1 MKTSGIKTVI
11 HIAAVLAMILLIIIS
26 SVSGGAYI
34 ARAAVAAP
42 EEFESRGVLEDL
54 QGMTVDGEPFS
65 ITDYPANADGTPQL
79 ITLAEYCYAYYADM
93 QGYYGIYI
101 YVYNPA
107 QTNYDFTSGKCK
119 VEMHVGGNG
128 NYKKY
133 KLKLLSTTT
142 QAGYDNRFYKLKVE
156 LTAAE
161 RTAILKA
168 LDSTE
173 RIYELSGLEL
183 LNKSLPE
190 FPNATEYAVGGK
202 DKDGKAYGRKYT
214 YTGYAEGYDV
224 SGANKSTLACTQ
236 SGVEVIEIEVQST
249 YYFYPNDLHTATQL
263 NSVYFSLDNELI
275 EKYGK
280 LYSILAEYWQYELPP
295 IAVVND
301 EDLYGYLRNAPADI
315 AAVEEESKYQ
325 LFGYKDEHFTI
336 VGGEYV
342 YPCEW
347 RYGNPFVP
355 SFTFSEIN
363 GCERYTKKL
372 ITFKRDDPR
381 NVTISRDDITAALLD
396 LSEETGAPEGEYNEW
411 LFRGGKGYMPVYI
424 EADDL
429 FDLKGFDTGNAL
441 NNWWLNITHQSPNN
455 PTIEDIKP
463 IYQITKTDLERDN
476 WANYLL
482 IAQEDEEAFKAYCRE
497 EVEKGKTV
505 YLFRYGISEYKELPM
520 EAIQNNFWNTKVR
533 NQSVRF
539 QTVDLDFDIIQL
551 GFGNRTAQVF
561 IPVVSSPM
569 DLYASSPSMN
579 EIIDGAKKA
588 EWWRYAIGIGAALT
602 AVLIID
608 IIVEKTVK
616 RGSGI

>member
-11 HIAAVLAMILLIIIS
+11 HTAAVLAMVLLVIIS
-26 SVSGGAYI
+26 SMSGGARI
-34 ARAAVAAP
+34 ARAAVVAL
-42 EEFESRGVLEDL
+42 EEFERCGVLEDL
-54 QGMTVDGEPFS
+54 KGMTVDGEPFVLS
-65 ITDYPANADGTPQL
+65 DYPANVNGTPQL

-107 QTNYDFTSGKCK
+107 QTSFDFTRGKCK
-119 VEMHVGGNG
+119 VQMRVGGNG

-133 KLKLLSTTT
+133 TLKLLSTTT
-142 QAGYDNRFYKLKVE
+142 QAGYNNRFYKLKVE

-161 RTAILKA
+161 RTGILKA
-168 LDSTE
+168 LDSAE
-173 RIYELSGLEL
+173 RIYELSGIEL
-183 LNKSLPE
+183 LDKNSPE
-190 FPNATEYAVGGK
+190 FPNATEYAVGGR
-202 DKDGKAYGRKYT
+202 DKYGKAYGRKYT

-236 SGVEVIEIEVQST
+236 SGVEVVELEVQST

-263 NSVYFSLDNELI
+263 NSVYFSLNNELI
-275 EKYGK
+275 EKYGR

-301 EDLYGYLRNAPADI
+301 EELYEYLRCAPPDI
-315 AAVEEESKYQ
+315 AASEEESAYQ

-336 VGGEYV
+336 VGGEWV

-372 ITFKRDDPR
+372 MTFKRDDPR
-381 NVTISRDDITAALLD
+381 NVTISYDDIKAMLLAL
-396 LSEETGAPEGEYNEW
+396 SSETGATEGKYNEW
-411 LFRGGKGYMPVYI
+411 LFRGGKGYTPINVA
-424 EADDL
+424 ADDL
-429 FDLKGFDTGNAL
+429 FDLKGFDTGSAL
-441 NNWWLNITHQSPNN
+441 NNFWLSITNQSPNN
-455 PTIEDIKP
+455 PTIKDIKP
-463 IYQITKTDLERDN
+463 IYPITKTDLERDN
-476 WANYLL
+476 LANYLM
-482 IAQEDEEAFKAYCRE
+482 IAQEDVAEFKAYCRAE
-497 EVEKGKTV
+497 MEKGKTV

-520 EAIQNNFWNTKVR
+520 EAIKNDFWNTKVR

-561 IPVVSSPM
+561 IPVVSSPI
-569 DLYASSPSMN
+569 DIFASSPSMN
-579 EIIDGAKKA
+579 EILGWVDQD
-588 EWWRYAIGIGAALT
+588 EWWRYALVIAAAL
-602 AVLIID
+602 AVVLIID
-608 IIVEKTVK
+608 IIAERTIKH
-616 RGSGI
+616 GSGI